1 MLNINRLG
9 NRVKG
14 RYVWGW
20 LLETQKAV
28 ELARVTR
35 LCFRL
40 TALEGVGDFSD
51 ASSPLLSS
59 GQNFSNHQEQQMAL
73 MDGWNSTEPFFP
85 RKQCLSTR
93 NPEPSTPKHQFSK
106 SKKSPSAFSPRSEL
120 SSKHL
125 GAVFLVGRGPK
136 TQGICRD

>member
-1 MLNINRLG
+1 MLGINRLRNG
-9 NRVKG
+9 VKG

-28 ELARVTR
+28 ELARVIR

-59 GQNFSNHQEQQMAL
+59 GQNFSHHHPEQQMAL
-73 MDGWNSTEPFFP
+73 MDGWNSTELFFP
-85 RKQCLSTR
+85 RNHVSRLETWSLQLPSI
-93 NPEPSTPKHQFSK
+93 NPR
-106 SKKSPSAFSPRSEL
+106 AFSFRSEL
-120 SSKHL
+120 SSKYL

-136 TQGICRD
+136 I